1 MPSKIINSQTS
12 VANRKLHFRG
22 TWAATAFI
30 YARQASLNLEN
41 NNNPQQTQQ
50 TQQNQPP
57 TKPIRDK
64 SNPQQIQSTTNLIPA
79 KANSDQS

>member
-1 MPSKIINSQTS
+1 

-30 YARQASLNLEN
+30 YPRQASLNLEN

-50 TQQNQPP
+50 NQPS